1 MRKFKKLMESY
12 HTQNK
17 VCLHNLYTDKQIYY
31 SSVSSSNQP
40 VEDEKIFDYRT
51 VSFQFTGTGF
61 RTPEQMVL
69 HVWIPENIHDN
80 CSPFRTAYED

>member
-12 HTQNK
+12 RTQNK
-17 VCLHNLYTDKQIYY
+17 ACLHNLYTEKQIYY

-61 RTPEQMVL
+61 QIIRNGNLLPRLSESGRV
-69 HVWIPENIHDN
+69 
-80 CSPFRTAYED
+80 YEYIAFK